1 MDNIINEP
9 IIHRGSKSYRVSDI
23 ELEKLGETTVT
34 NNLNYLKVLKRI
46 PTYFETDDLFMCMS
60 LAFNFGELK
69 GRECERDMIKWNALA
84 TFEWMKTYYN
94 KNGCFPDTQKDLWE
108 WEKAYVYKLGECHN
122 QLTESEQSI

>member
-9 IIHRGSKSYRVSDI
+9 IIHRGAKSYRASDI

-34 NNLNYLKVLKRI
+34 NNLNYLRVLKRI

-69 GRECERDMIKWNALA
+69 GRECERDMIQCNVLA
-84 TFEWMKTYYN
+84 TFYNMKSYASLHNGKLPKTFDDLKKWEEEYHN
-94 KNGCFPDTQKDLWE
+94 KLI
-108 WEKAYVYKLGECHN
+108 
-122 QLTESEQSI
+122 ESDKIV

>member
-9 IIHRGSKSYRVSDI
+9 IIHRGAKSYRASDI

-34 NNLNYLKVLKRI
+34 NNLNYLRVLKRI

-69 GRECERDMIKWNALA
+69 GRECERDMIQCNALA
-84 TFEWMKTYYN
+84 TFYNMKSYASLHNGKLPKTFDDLKKWEEEYHN
-94 KNGCFPDTQKDLWE
+94 KLI
-108 WEKAYVYKLGECHN
+108 
-122 QLTESEQSI
+122 ESDKIV